1 MHQAPFVVRTVHSH
15 GVQRKH
21 LLVKG
26 WYDPIVL
33 LIHEEV
39 QFQHYQHFS
48 CLVVQMKG
56 WVNPSEAHGHMMYPK
71 GVLHPIGGVVG
82 GII

>member
-1 MHQAPFVVRTVHSH
+1 MHQTPFVVRTV
-15 GVQRKH
+15 QRKL

-33 LIHEEV
+33 LIQEEV
-39 QFQHYQHFS
+39 QFQHYQHLS

-56 WVNPSEAHGHMMYPK
+56 WVNPSEADGHMMYREGMLPPTWWWCLLK
-71 GVLHPIGGVVG
+71 SK
-82 GII
+82 

>member
-1 MHQAPFVVRTVHSH
+1 MHQTSFVVRTVHNH

-21 LLVKG
+21 LLVNA

-33 LIHEEV
+33 LIQEET
-39 QFQHYQHFS
+39 QFQHYQHLS

-56 WVNPSEAHGHMMYPK
+56 LVNQGDAEGHMMYPE
-71 GVLHPIGGVVG
+71 GMLHANWGWC
-82 GII
+82 

>member
-1 MHQAPFVVRTVHSH
+1 MRQAPFVVRTFHSH

-21 LLVKG
+21 LLVKV

-33 LIHEEV
+33 LIQEEA

-56 WVNPSEAHGHMMYPK
+56 RVNSSEEDGYMMYPE
-71 GVLHPIGGVVG
+71 GMLHPNWW
-82 GII
+82 

>member
-1 MHQAPFVVRTVHSH
+1 MHQTPSVVKTVHIH

-26 WYDPIVL
+26 WYDPIIL
-33 LIHEEV
+33 LIQEEA
-39 QFQHYQHFS
+39 QFQHYQHLS

-56 WVNPSEAHGHMMYPK
+56 SVNPGESDGHMMYPE
-71 GVLHPIGGVVG
+71 GMLHPNWLCC
-82 GII
+82 

>member
-1 MHQAPFVVRTVHSH
+1 MVYLGLQRVGIEGGH

-33 LIHEEV
+33 LIQEEI
-39 QFQHYQHFS
+39 QFQHYQHLN

-56 WVNPSEAHGHMMYPK
+56 WVNSKEAAGHIMYPMCM
-71 GVLHPIGGVVG
+71 LHPNW
-82 GII
+82 